1 MGLGRNME
9 FLHATYWYWR
19 INIWGMISCR
29 CLHHAGLSTSWGMY
43 QMLFMFG
50 IDYLANFNNPK
61 LGSNLPK
68 IWFWFIPAHETVP
81 SKKVEEELK
90 LSSHGILVPQSAG
103 ESQFSPIRITIWG
116 GNTWFSD
123 TVIYSLAG
131 VGKHRWLKPPQIT
144 FFSMMIKSPLNTTSE
159 G

>member
-1 MGLGRNME
+1 
-9 FLHATYWYWR
+9 
-19 INIWGMISCR
+19 
-29 CLHHAGLSTSWGMY
+29 MY

-90 LSSHGILVPQSAG
+90 LSSHGILVSQSAG
-103 ESQFSPIRITIWG
+103 ESQFSPIRITI
-116 GNTWFSD
+116 
-123 TVIYSLAG
+123 
-131 VGKHRWLKPPQIT
+131 
-144 FFSMMIKSPLNTTSE
+144 
-159 G
+159 